1 MTNFDDHLW
10 SHLQAEH
17 GADRV
22 SARRPGEA
30 ATSRRPLI
38 LRGTAG
44 LAAAIAAAVL
54 ALIATSATTPA
65 FAVTRHHD
73 GLVTVKVNR
82 ESGIAGANRELAT
95 MGIRAQVRAAG
106 RDQSFPVSW
115 DCTVL
120 PGSKVDLSA
129 MRADA
134 AQDAAQGNQSAANAL
149 RTGANAIANG
159 TEPDVVYNC
168 TASGS
173 SNTGN
178 ADNTSAG

>member
-1 MTNFDDHLW
+1 MTDFGDHLW

-22 SARRPGEA
+22 SARPGKA
-30 ATSRRPLI
+30 ATSRRLLI
-38 LRGTAG
+38 VRGTAG

-73 GLVTVKVNR
+73 GSVTVTINR
-82 ESGIAGANRELAT
+82 ESGVAGANRELTA

-106 RDQSFPVSW
+106 PDELFPTSW
-115 DCTVL
+115 DCTVI
-120 PGSKVDLSA
+120 PGRKVDLSA

-134 AQDAAQGNQSAANAL
+134 AQDAARGDQSDARNLWA
-149 RTGANAIANG
+149 GANAIANG
-159 TEPDVVYNC
+159 TEPDVVSNC
-168 TASGS
+168 TLSGS
-173 SNTGN
+173 DSTGN
-178 ADNTSAG
+178 TDSASTG